1 MGFVRKGAISAKDPG
16 TRPGLHGQTLISSG
30 HADLDRILGGGLPL
44 GTLTVLLEDNGP
56 SQHHASL
63 LRLFL
68 AEGAARSQSI
78 LLATPHPLDPTN
90 NNSMHGFLP
99 GIALPSSSSSS
110 KDKKQQKEEEE
121 EEKEEEEE
129 EEHSLRIAWQY
140 KRYLTKNEPIQSA
153 YASNTP
159 STPSASSAKK
169 STSRNGGLR
178 DWCHKFDLT
187 KTFTYSKETPEREAS
202 SSVLGRLESIVCDNI
217 DGKQK
222 MIAAVVNLVKSL
234 NSTTTASKSTTAAV
248 STHDTLYP
256 KLPPLTAPYQVGRIG
271 VLSLGSLDWGWGGY
285 CTPEWSMMVLQ
296 TLLSLK
302 SLVRDSRCS
311 VVVTLPPAGHSDSTL
326 SKIMHAADCVVAFE
340 ALSDDSGLV
349 RLAPDSATVGGLMRV
364 VKLHDQGTVRAVKP
378 PVELYLVRNRRR
390 RLAISAVE
398 VDPDAEAGLLVG
410 DGNGGGGGSGGKVAG
425 MLCGGGGV
433 GKASVL
439 DF

>member
-1 MGFVRKGAISAKDPG
+1 MGFVRKGAIGATDPG

-90 NNSMHGFLP
+90 NNSFREYLP

-110 KDKKQQKEEEE
+110 KDKQQQKEEEE
-121 EEKEEEEE
+121 EE
-129 EEHSLRIAWQY
+129 EHTLRIAWQY
-140 KRYLTKNEPIQSA
+140 KRYLTKNEPMQSA

-159 STPSASSAKK
+159 SSPSTSSAKK
-169 STSRNGGLR
+169 STSSNGGLR

-187 KTFTYSKETPEREAS
+187 KTFTNSKETPGEPS

-234 NSTTTASKSTTAAV
+234 NSTTTASKSTATATAV
-248 STHDTLYP
+248 SPHDILYP
-256 KLPPLTAPYQVGRIG
+256 KLPPLAAPHQVGRIG

-285 CTPEWSMMVLQ
+285 CTPQWSMMVLQ

-311 VVVTLPPAGHSDSTL
+311 IVVTLPPAGHNDSTL
-326 SKIMHAADCVVAFE
+326 AKIMHASDCVVAFE
-340 ALSDDSGLV
+340 TVSDDSGLV
-349 RLAPDSATVGGLMRV
+349 RLAPDSATVGGVMRV
-364 VKLHDQGTVRAVKP
+364 VKLHDQGTVTAVKP

-410 DGNGGGGGSGGKVAG
+410 DGDEGGGGSGGKVAG